1 MTKILLLKLNNIS
14 KIRLNYNLFKE
25 MEGKLQYGN

>member
-25 MEGKLQYGN
+25 MEGKLQYEN